1 MPFYKYKCRNC
12 DQTTEILHQWEWRE
26 EEKKKLKEAGEIE
39 VNPPISSIY
48 CGHPD
53 GFDPDSDTYEGCG
66 STDVYRVMTAGG
78 SFGIIGGDGA
88 SGGGFYSTNLGC
100 YVKSTKHEDEIAHSR
115 GLRRITDYSRD
126 EIDRAYERS
135 VEAARTQASD
145 AARFAAGEKLEDIYS
160 VDRMKKDGLLD
171 DSIKGEN

>member
-1 MPFYKYKCRNC
+1 MPFYKYKCRDC
-12 DQTTEILHQWEWRE
+12 DQVTEILHQWEWRE
-26 EEKKKLKEAGEIE
+26 DKKKELKEAGEIA
-39 VNPPISSIY
+39 VNPPISSVY

-66 STDVYRVMTAGG
+66 STDVYRVLMAGG

-88 SGGGFYSTNLGC
+88 NGGGFYSTNLGC

-115 GLRRITDYSRD
+115 GLIRVSDVSRD
-126 EIDRAYERS
+126 DLDRAYDRS
-135 VEAARTQASD
+135 VEQARQHEKD
-145 AARFAAGEKLEDIYS
+145 VARMKSGENLEDIYS
-160 VDRMKKDGLLD
+160 VDRMKKDGLLN

>member
-1 MPFYKYKCRNC
+1 M
-12 DQTTEILHQWEWRE
+12 EVLHRWEWRE

-48 CGHPD
+48 CGHEA
-53 GFDPDSDTYEGCG
+53 GFDPDGEDFVGCG
-66 STDVYRVMTAGG
+66 STDIYKVLGG
-78 SFGIIGGDGA
+78 GGGFGIIGGDGA

-115 GLRRITDYSRD
+115 GLRRITDFNKD
-126 EIDRAYERS
+126 DIDRAYERS
-135 VEAARTQASD
+135 VEAAQTQASD
-145 AARFAAGEKLEDIYS
+145 AARFQAGEKLEDIYS

-171 DSIKGEN
+171 DSIKGDK